1 MPSQGDFDYKRNDT
15 GITIT
20 KYTGSASSVKIPAK
34 IDNFPVTTIGR
45 RAGAS
50 IFLDLEAFLGAFS
63 GCSSLTS
70 VIIPDSVTHIGNRTF
85 SGCSSL
91 TSVII
96 PDSVTYIGSE
106 AFGGCSS
113 LTSIVIP
120 NSVTTIWDDL
130 FENFSSLTTIYF
142 PRSLMN
148 VADNKDLHTLILP
161 SLLPSLLTL
170 NLFKGEVKD
179 NLTRKSLIRRF
190 LNEYRSKIH
199 YYDLPTR
206 FLNKISRLKNA
217 SNVSQ
222 DVLEWVKQIENLAE
236 SRNRTA
242 EMINAADSILDDI
255 LAVHELLQEVKN
267 SPAINL
273 AALINSTSD
282 RKVTNFW
289 SNEIAE
295 LEERIK
301 AGIKAIAV

>member
-20 KYTGSASSVKIPAK
+20 KYTGSANSVKIPAK
-34 IDNFPVTTIGR
+34 IDNLPVTTIDR
-45 RAGAS
+45 RAGS
-50 IFLDLEAFLGAFS
+50 FNFLAPEAFLGAFS

-70 VIIPDSVTHIGNRTF
+70 VIIPDSVTNIGNSTF

-96 PDSVTYIGSE
+96 PDSVTYIGSG
-106 AFGGCSS
+106 AFRGCSS

-130 FENFSSLTTIYF
+130 FENCSSLTTIYF

-148 VADNKDLHTLILP
+148 VADNKDLHPLILNP
-161 SLLPSLLTL
+161 FPLTL

-179 NLTRKSLIRRF
+179 NSIRKSLIRRF
-190 LNEYRSKIH
+190 FNEYRSKIH
-199 YYDLPTR
+199 YYDLPIH